1 MSRLSPRELD
11 VLRAAAQGLS
21 RRQTAEQLRIGRSAV
36 KRALLAA
43 VERLGAASL
52 PHAVALAMARQ
63 LIKASDIPSRPAP

>member
-11 VLRAAAQGLS
+11 VLRAAAHGLS
-21 RRQTAEQLRIGRSAV
+21 QRQTAEQLHIGRVAV

-52 PHAVALAMARQ
+52 PHAVALAMRHQFISAN
-63 LIKASDIPSRPAP
+63 DIPDGTTT